1 LLLFLFYETHACID
15 PAHRI
20 ARIRATIYSLTT
32 MPHDET
38 WTIRKPAVESNG
50 GIVTAQ
56 HYMAA
61 RAGADVLARG
71 ANAIDAAITT
81 AFALAAVEPWMS
93 GLGGC
98 GCMLVYLASEK
109 RTFALEFGVRA
120 PLALD
125 PADYPLSG
133 GYDSDLFAWPGV
145 LENRNVLGPKSVA
158 VPGFVAGMA
167 EAASRFAS
175 FNWND
180 LLSPAV
186 ELAEAGLRVDWYSSL
201 KIASSARDIDRFAS
215 TRSIYLPGG
224 FVPVGEW
231 SGPAPVIQLSG
242 LSNTLRRLASEG
254 PASFYS
260 GPLAADLLTDARS
273 VGIDILADDLAAYCP
288 QCTEISG
295 FGYRDAKVFSPPGLC
310 AGPTL
315 QEALTSLQSLISA
328 SSATPDADTYLHY
341 ANSMETAY
349 EHRLQAVGDSPD
361 GKLPSCTTHLNVID
375 RQGNMVALTQT
386 LLSLFGSKVVLPETG
401 ILMNN
406 GIMWFDPRPGR
417 ANSIAPGKQPLSN
430 MCPAIVQESDGSR
443 FTLGASGGRR
453 IMSAVLQLISFLV
466 DFSMDPESAMHQPR
480 IDVSGT
486 RKVDFD
492 TQIEPEIANQL
503 LKRLDHARPTS
514 HGVFPSLFACP
525 GLARFDAKTGRVT
538 GASFVY
544 SPLAAAIAE
553 DRID

>member
-1 LLLFLFYETHACID
+1 
-15 PAHRI
+15 
-20 ARIRATIYSLTT
+20 

-38 WTIRKPAVESNG
+38 WIIRKPAVESNG

-56 HYMAA
+56 HEIAA
-61 RAGADVLARG
+61 RVGADVLARG
-71 ANAIDAAITT
+71 GNAVDAAIAT
-81 AFALAAVEPWMS
+81 AFALASVEPWMS

-98 GCMLVYLASEK
+98 GFMVVHLAREK
-109 RTFALEFGVRA
+109 RTFALEFGVKA

-125 PADYPLSG
+125 PTDYPLSG

-145 LENRNVLGPKSVA
+145 LEHRNVFGPKSVA

-167 EAASRFAS
+167 EAAARFAS
-175 FNWND
+175 LNWHD
-180 LLSPAV
+180 LLSPAI

-201 KIASSARDIDRFAS
+201 KIASVARDIDRFPT
-215 TRSIYLPGG
+215 TRSIYLPDG

-231 SGPAPVIQLSG
+231 SGPAPVIQLNG
-242 LSNTLRRLASEG
+242 LANTLRRLADEG
-254 PASFYS
+254 PDSFYS
-260 GPLAADLLTDARS
+260 GPLAADLLADARS
-273 VGIDILADDLAAYCP
+273 VGVGILADDLTAYRP
-288 QCTEISG
+288 HCTEISG
-295 FGYRDAKVFSPPGLC
+295 FGYRGAKVFSPPGLC
-310 AGPTL
+310 AGLTL
-315 QEALTSLQSLISA
+315 QEALTSLQSLMPT
-328 SSATPDADTYLHY
+328 SSATPDANTYVHY
-341 ANSMETAY
+341 ANSMQAAY

-361 GKLPSCTTHLNVID
+361 GKSPSCTTHLNVID
-375 RQGNMVALTQT
+375 RQGNVVALTQT

-417 ANSIAPGKQPLSN
+417 ANSIAAGKQPLSN

-480 IDVSGT
+480 IDVSGNHE
-486 RKVDFD
+486 VDFD
-492 TQIEPEIANQL
+492 TQLDPEIANQL
-503 LKRLDHARPTS
+503 LKQLDHALPTS

-525 GLARFDAKTGRVT
+525 GLARFDAKTGRCT
-538 GASFVY
+538 GTSFVY

-553 DRID
+553 NRID

>member
-1 LLLFLFYETHACID
+1 
-15 PAHRI
+15 
-20 ARIRATIYSLTT
+20 

-38 WTIRKPAVESNG
+38 WIIRKPAVESNG

-56 HYMAA
+56 HHMAA

-71 ANAIDAAITT
+71 GNAVDAAIAT
-81 AFALAAVEPWMS
+81 AFALASVEPWMS

-98 GCMLVYLASEK
+98 GFMVVYLASEK
-109 RTFALEFGVRA
+109 RTFALEFGVKA
-120 PLALD
+120 PLALN

-145 LENRNVLGPKSVA
+145 LEHRNVLGPKSVA

-167 EAASRFAS
+167 EAAARFAS

-180 LLSPAV
+180 LLSAAV

-201 KIASSARDIDRFAS
+201 KIASVARDIDRFAT

-231 SGPAPVIQLSG
+231 SGPAPVIQLDG
-242 LSNTLRRLASEG
+242 LANTLRRLATEG
-254 PASFYS
+254 PDSFYS
-260 GPLAADLLTDARS
+260 GPLATDLLADARS
-273 VGIDILADDLAAYCP
+273 VGIGIQADDLTAYRP

-295 FGYRDAKVFSPPGLC
+295 FGYRGATVFSPPGLC

-315 QEALTSLQSLISA
+315 QEALTSLQSMMPT
-328 SSATPDADTYLHY
+328 SSATPDAKTYVHY
-341 ANSMETAY
+341 ANSMQAAY
-349 EHRLQAVGDSPD
+349 EHRLQPVGDSPD
-361 GKLPSCTTHLNVID
+361 GKSPSCTTHLNVID
-375 RQGNMVALTQT
+375 RQGNVVALTQT

-417 ANSIAPGKQPLSN
+417 ANSIAAGKQPLSN

-466 DFSMDPESAMHQPR
+466 DFSMDLESAMHQPR
-480 IDVSGT
+480 IDVSGN
-486 RKVDFD
+486 REVDFD
-492 TQIEPEIANQL
+492 THLEPEIANQL
-503 LKRLDHARPTS
+503 SKRLDHALPTP

-525 GLARFDAKTGRVT
+525 SIARHDAKTGRCT

-553 DRID
+553 NRID

>member
-1 LLLFLFYETHACID
+1 
-15 PAHRI
+15 
-20 ARIRATIYSLTT
+20 

-38 WTIRKPAVESNG
+38 WIIRKPAVESNG

-56 HYMAA
+56 HEIAA
-61 RAGADVLARG
+61 RVGADVLARG
-71 ANAIDAAITT
+71 GNAVDAAIAT
-81 AFALAAVEPWMS
+81 AFALASVEPWMS

-98 GCMLVYLASEK
+98 GFMVVHLAREK
-109 RTFALEFGVRA
+109 RTFALEFGVKA

-125 PADYPLSG
+125 PTDYPLSG

-145 LENRNVLGPKSVA
+145 LEHRNVFGPKSVA

-167 EAASRFAS
+167 EAAARFAS
-175 FNWND
+175 LNWND
-180 LLSPAV
+180 LLSPAI

-201 KIASSARDIDRFAS
+201 KIASVARDIDRFAA
-215 TRSIYLPGG
+215 TRSIYLPDG

-231 SGPAPVIQLSG
+231 SGPAPVIQLNG
-242 LSNTLRRLASEG
+242 LANTLRRLADEG
-254 PASFYS
+254 PDSFYS
-260 GPLAADLLTDARS
+260 GPLAANLLADARS
-273 VGIDILADDLAAYCP
+273 VGIGILADDLTAYRP

-295 FGYRDAKVFSPPGLC
+295 FEYRGAKVFSPPGLC
-310 AGPTL
+310 AGLTL
-315 QEALTSLQSLISA
+315 QEALTSLQSLMPT
-328 SSATPDADTYLHY
+328 SSATPDANTYVHY
-341 ANSMETAY
+341 ANSMQAAY

-361 GKLPSCTTHLNVID
+361 GKSPSCTTHLNVID
-375 RQGNMVALTQT
+375 RQGNVVALTQT

-417 ANSIAPGKQPLSN
+417 ANSIAAGKQPLSN

-480 IDVSGT
+480 IDISGS
-486 RKVDFD
+486 REVDFD
-492 TQIEPEIANQL
+492 THLEPEIANQL
-503 LKRLDHARPTS
+503 LKRLDHALPTS

-525 GLARFDAKTGRVT
+525 GIARFDAKTGRCT

-553 DRID
+553 NRID